1 MKVWYNIIKERRSK
15 DQIADAL
22 LRQYV
27 KNYQTA
33 LDFAEDMNNKALLL
47 ALELTKADAS
57 EVSARCAFAWLQ
69 YYPKTP
75 VSEILK
81 NSLE

>member
-1 MKVWYNIIKERRSK
+1 MK
-15 DQIADAL
+15 DQNADTL

-27 KNYQTA
+27 KDYQKA

-57 EVSARCAFAWLQ
+57 EESVRCAFIWLQ
-69 YYPKTP
+69 HYPKTP

-81 NSLE
+81 KSLE

>member
-1 MKVWYNIIKERRSK
+1 MK

-27 KNYQTA
+27 KDYQNA

-47 ALELTKADAS
+47 ALELTKADANEES
-57 EVSARCAFAWLQ
+57 VRSAFIWLRLF
-69 YYPKTP
+69 PKTP

-81 NSLE
+81 KSLE

>member
-1 MKVWYNIIKERRSK
+1 MK

-27 KNYQTA
+27 KDYQTA

-57 EVSARCAFAWLQ
+57 EVSVRCAFTWLR

-75 VSEILK
+75 VNKILK

>member
-1 MKVWYNIIKERRSK
+1 MK
-15 DQIADAL
+15 DQIADNL

-27 KNYQTA
+27 RDYQTA

-57 EVSARCAFAWLQ
+57 EESVRCAFAWLRH
-69 YYPKTP
+69 YPKIP
-75 VSEILK
+75 ISEILK

>member
-1 MKVWYNIIKERRSK
+1 MK
-15 DQIADAL
+15 DQIADTL

-27 KNYQTA
+27 KDYQTA

-47 ALELTKADAS
+47 ALELTRADANEES
-57 EVSARCAFAWLQ
+57 VRCAFAWLQ
-69 YYPKTP
+69 HYPKTP
-75 VSEILK
+75 VNEILK

>member
-1 MKVWYNIIKERRSK
+1 MK

-27 KNYQTA
+27 RDYQTA

-57 EVSARCAFAWLQ
+57 EESVRCAFAWLRH
-69 YYPKTP
+69 YPKTP

>member
-1 MKVWYNIIKERRSK
+1 MKDK
-15 DQIADAL
+15 IADAL

-27 KNYQTA
+27 KDYQKA

-57 EVSARCAFAWLQ
+57 KESVRCAFMWLQ
-69 YYPKTP
+69 LYPKTP

>member
-1 MKVWYNIIKERRSK
+1 MK
-15 DQIADAL
+15 DQIADTL

-27 KNYQTA
+27 KDYQKA

-47 ALELTKADAS
+47 ALELTKAD
-57 EVSARCAFAWLQ
+57 VSKESVRCAFMWLQ
-69 YYPKTP
+69 LYPKTP
-75 VSEILK
+75 ISEILK

>member
-1 MKVWYNIIKERRSK
+1 MK

-22 LRQYV
+22 LRKYV
-27 KNYQTA
+27 KDYQNA

-47 ALELTKADAS
+47 ALELTKADANEES
-57 EVSARCAFAWLQ
+57 VRSAFIWLRLF
-69 YYPKTP
+69 PKTP

>member
-1 MKVWYNIIKERRSK
+1 MK
-15 DQIADAL
+15 DQIADTL

-27 KNYQTA
+27 KDYQNA

-47 ALELTKADAS
+47 ALELTKADANEES
-57 EVSARCAFAWLQ
+57 VRCAFAWLRH
-69 YYPKTP
+69 YPETP

>member
-1 MKVWYNIIKERRSK
+1 MK
-15 DQIADAL
+15 DQIADVL

-27 KNYQTA
+27 KDYQTA

-57 EVSARCAFAWLQ
+57 EESVRCAFAWLRHD
-69 YYPKTP
+69 PKIS
-75 VSEILK
+75 VDEILK